1 MESKTVKLAA
11 VAIVAIVAIAA
22 LAFMLQPKDSSG
34 DSITIAYG
42 NANGW
47 DAIIYA
53 DEAGLFEA
61 EGVNVTSNLCA
72 DGGLAMAAVMS
83 GQADM
88 TFVGIDPIIN
98 MSMNEGARGIKVIG
112 GMMLPFQSSMYLAYN
127 SDKITTT
134 KKVTTTDGDTTL
146 VNVFDDIVS
155 PTGTKTGEKIA
166 VPLATAFKSYYIGYL
181 QLLLK
186 GGESYGNTYPAT
198 QITQAQYDVLVNTAD
213 SSIYINSTLATI
225 SSALTTGEA
234 AVIIGTNSILS
245 TAVDAN
251 PSKFHSYCAPG
262 TVASGFCITVVSE
275 KALTENKNAV
285 IKVLRAMDK
294 AGVLMTNDSTEYD
307 VALKTAW
314 RIYNTVATEANIE
327 TYVNRQ
333 LNYYNDIRL
342 DVCTVKDMDVLLK
355 NTATILGYPTYD
367 VSKIWDPVLE
377 DQIIKAVHGGGKYQ
391 IDVTAPTTF
400 ITWTVA

>member
-1 MESKTVKLAA
+1 MESKTMKIAA
-11 VAIVAIVAIAA
+11 VAVVALVVIAA
-22 LAFMLQPKDSSG
+22 LAFMLRSEDSSG

-53 DEAGLFEA
+53 DETGMFEA

-72 DGGLAMAAVMS
+72 DGGLAMTSVMS

-112 GMMLPFQSSMYLAYN
+112 GMMLPFQSSMYLAY
-127 SDKITTT
+127 DDTKITTT
-134 KKVTTTDGDTTL
+134 KKVTTSGGDTTMI
-146 VNVFDDIVS
+146 NVFDDIVAS
-155 PTGTKTGEKIA
+155 DGTKTGKKIA

-181 QLLLK
+181 QLLRN
-186 GGESYGNTYPAT
+186 GGDSYGNTYPAG
-198 QITQAQYDVLVNTAD
+198 QITEAQYNALVNTSD

-225 SSALTTGEA
+225 SSALTSGQA

-245 TAVDAN
+245 TAVDAD
-251 PSKFHSYCAPG
+251 PTKFHSYCAPG

-275 KALTENKNAV
+275 KALQENRNAV

-314 RIYNTVATEANIE
+314 RIYNTVATESNIE

-333 LNYYNDIRL
+333 LTYYNDIRL
-342 DVCTVKDMDVLLK
+342 DVCTVKDMDVHLK

-377 DQIIKAVHGGGKYQ
+377 DEIIKAVHNGGKYQ
-391 IDVTAPTTF
+391 IDVAAPTTF
-400 ITWTVA
+400 ISWTV